1 MIESIK
7 KSRTLAAVISLGVV
21 ASMFTGC
28 GADPTEQYTAEVEK
42 IASISES
49 ETGTIK
55 VGLDMDFASTD
66 ETLSFEN
73 LMSYSDDADYDV
85 NIGLTAAWS
94 GDDSSIAIYLAD
106 QDLLAV
112 SGNTEKV
119 YIDLTK
125 IGDMLNSA
133 GSDGDESSADATSMI
148 TQMFGD
154 LFTVIEFDTSEL
166 NDLVNSSTSGDTTV
180 DTGALKGDFVNTF
193 TDEDFI
199 NALKGLGDKAV
210 KVKNSIE
217 IRDISADDIT
227 EIGDALKTSAEKHDL
242 DAVSKLFDN
251 LNDSSNDESSSDAD
265 NDKDSTVNY
274 KIEYDPDKLVQK
286 HTLEVENTDGD
297 KLTLVFEINDTDS
310 GFKDLSGDA
319 RTFKDITGYTLK
331 EFSESLTN
339 MFAPGSS
346 STDNTDSYIDSE
358 YDFDI
363 DDYAD
368 TDDFNDDY
376 LIPDDFSGSTDSDSD
391 Y

>member
-1 MIESIK
+1 MVKSIK
-7 KSRTLAAVISLGVV
+7 KSRALAAVVSFGVV

-28 GADPTEQYTAEVEK
+28 GDDPTEQYTAEVEK
-42 IASISES
+42 IASISDS

-85 NIGLTAAWS
+85 NLGLTAAWS
-94 GDDSSIAIYLAD
+94 GDNSSIAVSLAD

-125 IGDMLNSA
+125 IGDILNSA
-133 GSDGDESSADATSMI
+133 GSDEDDSSAAVTSMI

-154 LFTVIEFDTSEL
+154 IFTVIEFDTSEL

-210 KVKNSIE
+210 KGKNSIE
-217 IRDISADDIT
+217 IRDISADDIK
-227 EIGDALKTSAEKHDL
+227 EVGDALKTSAEKHDL
-242 DAVSKLFDN
+242 DAVSELFDN
-251 LNDSSNDESSSDAD
+251 LNDSSSDESSSDAD
-265 NDKDSTVNY
+265 SEKDSTVNY

-286 HTLEVENTDGD
+286 HTIEVENTDGD
-297 KLTLVFEINDTDS
+297 KLTLVFELNDTDS

-339 MFAPGSS
+339 MFEPGSS
-346 STDNTDSYIDSE
+346 STGDYEDSE

-363 DDYAD
+363 DDY
-368 TDDFNDDY
+368 
-376 LIPDDFSGSTDSDSD
+376 TDSDIDSEYD
-391 Y
+391 YIMPDVQSIK

>member
-1 MIESIK
+1 MMEKIK
-7 KSRTLAAVISLGVV
+7 KSRALAAVISLGVV

-28 GADPTEQYTAEVEK
+28 GADPTEEYTAEVEK

-55 VGLDMDFASTD
+55 VGLNMDFASTD
-66 ETLSFEN
+66 ETLSFDN
-73 LMSYSDDADYDV
+73 LMNYSDDADYDV
-85 NIGLTAAWS
+85 NLGLTAAWS
-94 GDDSSIAIYLAD
+94 GDNSSIAVSLAD
-106 QDLLAV
+106 QDLFAV

-125 IGDMLNSA
+125 IGDMINSA
-133 GSDGDESSADATSMI
+133 GSDEDDSSAAATGMI

-166 NDLVNSSTSGDTTV
+166 NDLVNSNTSDDTTV

-210 KVKNSIE
+210 KEKNSIE
-217 IRDISADDIT
+217 IKDISADDIK

-242 DAVSKLFDN
+242 DTVSKFFDN
-251 LNDSSNDESSSDAD
+251 LKDSSDDDSSSDTD
-265 NDKDSTVNY
+265 NTVNY
-274 KIEYDPDKLVQK
+274 KIEYDPDKLSQK

-319 RTFKDITGYTLK
+319 KTFKDITGYTLK
-331 EFSESLTN
+331 EFSESLAS
-339 MFAPGSS
+339 MFTLG
-346 STDNTDSYIDSE
+346 STDSFTSGLTDSE
-358 YDFDI
+358 YDFDLNDYTDSDINLEDYI
-363 DDYAD
+363 DF
-368 TDDFNDDY
+368 DDFNDDY
-376 LIPDDFSGSTDSDSD
+376 LVSDDFSSYSD
-391 Y
+391 